1 MNLWQSFSAD
11 EKNVSWWS
19 FQRRQKFSGIVVRLV
34 LHYFS
39 SILFFL
45 ISASFRFCSFAAACC
60 DLCDWATVLVVRW
73 GATAVVTTTN
83 APLLLSARHSHSV
96 PSQYTKHS
104 GAVRVHR
111 VNLFNCSNS
120 TLRLNCLDRDFEY
133 AESGLF
139 SCSFQY
145 RNSAFWHRKKAK
157 KIWGRAEFKLKN
169 YCKNKLTL
177 REPVK
182 NVLADLAR

>member
-34 LHYFS
+34 LHYYYS
-39 SILFFL
+39 STLFFL
-45 ISASFRFCSFAAACC
+45 ISASFRFFSFAAACC
-60 DLCDWATVLVVRW
+60 DLCEWATVLVVRW

-120 TLRLNCLDRDFEY
+120 TSRLNCLKIGILNMHKVAF
-133 AESGLF
+133 F

-145 RNSAFWHRKKAK
+145 KFQHFDSGRRQRK
-157 KIWGRAEFKLKN
+157 
-169 YCKNKLTL
+169 
-177 REPVK
+177 
-182 NVLADLAR
+182 

>member
-34 LHYFS
+34 LHYYS
-39 SILFFL
+39 STLFFL

-60 DLCDWATVLVVRW
+60 DLCEWATVLVVRW

-111 VNLFNCSNS
+111 VNLIVQTRMTKLF
-120 TLRLNCLDRDFEY
+120 R
-133 AESGLF
+133 SGFWICRKWPFFVLF
-139 SCSFQY
+139 SIQKFSILTQEEGKE
-145 RNSAFWHRKKAK
+145 NMGA
-157 KIWGRAEFKLKN
+157 GRI
-169 YCKNKLTL
+169 
-177 REPVK
+177 
-182 NVLADLAR
+182 